1 MYLIELA
8 PGTEQLFRSSE
19 ALVAA
24 IRSGEVASQMR
35 IFHRA
40 TAKWIS
46 VTLHP
51 LYQRHAQSP
60 SETADAAEGLVGRDR
75 SEDQPMVSRRD
86 ARLRPEFARL
96 YPFLQ
101 AGEWESAAVLT
112 DRVVASTLG
121 RPDGMFITGER
132 ALDPEHFEFRGSD
145 ERQAPHLV
153 LRRDDP

>member
-1 MYLIELA
+1 MYLIELT

-24 IRSGEVASQMR
+24 IRSGEVGSHTR

-40 TAKWIS
+40 SAKWIS

-51 LYQRHAQSP
+51 LYKLHAQSP
-60 SETADAAEGLVGRDR
+60 SESVEAAEALAGMDR
-75 SEDQPMVSRRD
+75 PEEQPMASRRQ

-96 YPFLQ
+96 YPYLQ

-121 RPDGMFITGER
+121 RPDGTFITGER
-132 ALDPEHFEFRGSD
+132 ALDPEHFEFRGID
-145 ERQAPHLV
+145 ERQPPRLV

>member
-1 MYLIELA
+1 MYLIKVT

-24 IRSGEVASQMR
+24 IRSGEVASQAR

-46 VTLHP
+46 VMLHP
-51 LYQRHAQSP
+51 LYRRHAQSQR
-60 SETADAAEGLVGRDR
+60 E
-75 SEDQPMVSRRD
+75 

-96 YPFLQ
+96 YTYLQ
-101 AGEWESAAVLT
+101 AGEWESAAALT
-112 DRVVASTLG
+112 ERVVASTLG
-121 RPDGMFITGER
+121 RPDGMFINGER
-132 ALDPEHFEFRGSD
+132 ALDAEHFEFRGSD
-145 ERQAPHLV
+145 ERQPPRLV

>member
-1 MYLIELA
+1 MYLIELT
-8 PGTEQLFRSSE
+8 PGSEQLFRSSE

-51 LYQRHAQSP
+51 LYKHHAPSP
-60 SETADAAEGLVGRDR
+60 SETAEAAEGPAGLDR
-75 SEDQPMVSRRD
+75 SEDLPMASRRE

-101 AGEWESAAVLT
+101 PGAWESAAVLT
-112 DRVVASTLG
+112 DRVVARTLG

-132 ALDPEHFEFRGSD
+132 ALDPKHFEFRGSD

>member
-1 MYLIELA
+1 MYLIELT
-8 PGTEQLFRSSE
+8 PGTEQLFGSSE

-51 LYQRHAQSP
+51 LYQRHAHSP
-60 SETADAAEGLVGRDR
+60 SETAEAAERLPAMDR
-75 SEDQPMVSRRD
+75 PEDPPMVSRRQ

-112 DRVVASTLG
+112 DRVVAGTLG
-121 RPDGMFITGER
+121 RPDGTFITGER

>member
-1 MYLIELA
+1 MYLIELTA
-8 PGTEQLFRSSE
+8 GTEQLFRSSE

-24 IRSGEVASQMR
+24 IRSGEVASSMR

-40 TAKWIS
+40 SAKWIP

-51 LYQRHAQSP
+51 LYRRHTQPP
-60 SETADAAEGLVGRDR
+60 SDTTLAPEGCAGMNR
-75 SEDQPMVSRRD
+75 SESQPAVSRRE
-86 ARLRPEFARL
+86 ARLRPEFSRL

-112 DRVVASTLG
+112 DRIVAGTLG
-121 RPDGMFITGER
+121 RPDGLFITGER
-132 ALDPEHFEFRGSD
+132 ALDPDHFEFRGSD
-145 ERQAPHLV
+145 ERQAPRLE

>member
-1 MYLIELA
+1 MYLIELTS
-8 PGTEQLFRSSE
+8 GTEQLFRSSE

-24 IRSGEVASQMR
+24 IRSGEVASSMR

-40 TAKWIS
+40 SAKWIP

-51 LYQRHAQSP
+51 LYRRHARP
-60 SETADAAEGLVGRDR
+60 PTDTTLAPEDFTDTDR
-75 SEDQPMVSRRD
+75 SEDQPMASKRE
-86 ARLRPEFARL
+86 ARLRPEFSRL

-112 DRVVASTLG
+112 DRIVTGTLG
-121 RPDGMFITGER
+121 RPDGLFITGER
-132 ALDPEHFEFRGSD
+132 ALDPDHFEFRGSD
-145 ERQAPHLV
+145 ERQAPRLE

>member
-1 MYLIELA
+1 LYLIELA
-8 PGTEQLFRSSE
+8 PGTEQLFQSSE

-24 IRSGEVASQMR
+24 IRSGEVASQAR
-35 IFHRA
+35 ILHRA

-60 SETADAAEGLVGRDR
+60 SETAEAL
-75 SEDQPMVSRRD
+75 SRRE

-101 AGEWESAAVLT
+101 AGEWESAAALT
-112 DRVVASTLG
+112 DRVVTNTLG
-121 RPDGMFITGER
+121 RPDGMFIPGER

-145 ERQAPHLV
+145 GRQAPRLV